1 MMADDPKKQA
11 ADRKRISMSE
21 AYEVE
26 YWTHKFGVSREV
38 LQAAVSKVGPM
49 VVDVEREL
57 GDTDGA

>member
-1 MMADDPKKQA
+1 MVDDPKKQA

-26 YWTHKFGVSREV
+26 YWTKKFNVTREE

-57 GDTDGA
+57 GETDGS